1 MDNLANYFPAKHFVN
16 AHQRQLLVIAVTI
29 RNKGNNWFKNM
40 TTALITGASSG
51 IGETFARELAAKKT
65 DLILVA
71 RSQDKLDQLATEL
84 SSKYQIKTLVIVQDL
99 TEAQA
104 GRLVFDIVQGQN
116 LTVDLLIN
124 NAGFGDY
131 GAFGDRPLSKQ
142 MAMVQLNISAV
153 VELTGL
159 FLPLMQQKR
168 AGAIINVSSIAG
180 FQPIPYMSVYAA
192 TKAFIL
198 NFSEALWVENKDL
211 GVKILAVC
219 PGPTESEF
227 YDRADFPDSATGL
240 NGMTMASAEK
250 VVKESLKAL
259 DKAKSTV
266 VAGGFANQIIV
277 NLPRLVPRDFLVDI
291 VGKQFK
297 KI

>member
-1 MDNLANYFPAKHFVN
+1 MK
-16 AHQRQLLVIAVTI
+16 
-29 RNKGNNWFKNM
+29 
-40 TTALITGASSG
+40 TALITGASSG
-51 IGETFARELAAKKT
+51 IGEKFARELAAKKT
-65 DLILVA
+65 DLVLVA
-71 RSQDKLDQLATEL
+71 RSQDKLEKLATEL
-84 SSKYQIKTLVIVQDL
+84 SKTYQVQVEVIVQDL
-99 TEAQA
+99 TETAA
-104 GRLVFDIVQGQN
+104 GQSVFNQIQEKG
-116 LTVDLLIN
+116 LIIDLLIN

-131 GAFGDRPLSKQ
+131 GAFCDRPLSKQ

-159 FLPLMQQKR
+159 FLPAMQQR
-168 AGAIINVSSIAG
+168 GSGAVINISSIAG

-198 NFSEALWVENKDL
+198 SFSEALWAENKDR

-227 YDRADFPDSATGL
+227 FNRADFPDAATGP
-240 NGMTMASAEK
+240 NGGTMATADK
-250 VVKESLKAL
+250 VVQETFKAL
-259 DKAKSTV
+259 EKGHSNV
-266 VAGGFANQIIV
+266 VTGGFANQVIV
-277 NLPRLVPRDFLVDI
+277 NLPRLIPRDLLVDV

>member
-1 MDNLANYFPAKHFVN
+1 
-16 AHQRQLLVIAVTI
+16 
-29 RNKGNNWFKNM
+29 M
-40 TTALITGASSG
+40 TTALITGASCG
-51 IGETFARELAAKKT
+51 IGEAFARELAT
-65 DLILVA
+65 RGNDLILVA
-71 RSQDKLDQLATEL
+71 RSQDKLDLLANDL
-84 SSKYQIKTLVIVQDL
+84 SNKHQIKTIVITQDL
-99 TEAQA
+99 TEPAAGQA
-104 GRLVFDIVQGQN
+104 VFDAVQAQG

-131 GAFGDRPLSKQ
+131 GAFGDRPLSKM

-159 FLPLMQQKR
+159 FLPLMQARK
-168 AGAIINVSSIAG
+168 AGAIINLSSIAG

-192 TKAFIL
+192 TKAFVL
-198 NFSEALWVENKDL
+198 NFSEALWSENKDL
-211 GVKILAVC
+211 GVKIMAVC
-219 PGPTESEF
+219 PGPTESKF

-240 NGMTMASAEK
+240 NSMTMASAEK

-259 DKAKSTV
+259 EKGQSHV

-277 NLPRLVPRDFLVDI
+277 TLPRLVPRDLLVDL

-297 KI
+297 NI